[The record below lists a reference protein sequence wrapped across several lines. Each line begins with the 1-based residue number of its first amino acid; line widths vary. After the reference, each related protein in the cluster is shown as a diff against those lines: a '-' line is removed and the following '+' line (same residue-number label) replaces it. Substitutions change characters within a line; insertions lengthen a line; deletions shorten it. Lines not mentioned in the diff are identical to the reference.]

1 MVVHLDGKVTG
12 DYVLE
17 TSAARGRLSGCQP
30 ALATRGADTFQVASP
45 PPVDPT
51 VIAQGL
57 AITSVTM

>member
-12 DYVLE
+12 DYVLRPQPPG
-17 TSAARGRLSGCQP
+17 AYFPCQP